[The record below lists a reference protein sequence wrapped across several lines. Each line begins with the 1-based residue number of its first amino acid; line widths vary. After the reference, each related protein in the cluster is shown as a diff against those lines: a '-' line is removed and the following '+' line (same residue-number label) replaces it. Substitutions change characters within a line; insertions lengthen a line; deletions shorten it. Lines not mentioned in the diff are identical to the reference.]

1 MASLI
6 EELISTL
13 TEEEA
18 LYQEMI
24 PVSEEKTRV
33 IVANDLEALQTVTEK
48 EQVMVDKVGALEK
61 KRMETVKNIGI
72 VLSRN
77 PETLTLHSIVEML
90 HNQPEEQQKLR
101 AIHDK
106 LRVTTGR
113 LKDINSQN
121 KLLIEESLEMIEFNM
136 NVLRSTR
143 MSSGSSNYTRNA
155 SQTSSAAA
163 EPGMFDAKQ

>member
-1 MASLI
+1 M
-6 EELISTL
+6 
-13 TEEEA
+13 
-18 LYQEMI
+18 
-24 PVSEEKTRV
+24 
-33 IVANDLEALQTVTEK
+33 
-48 EQVMVDKVGALEK
+48 
-61 KRMETVKNIGI
+61 RMETVKNIGI
-72 VLSRN
+72 VLNRN

-143 MSSGSSNYTRNA
+143 MSSGSSNYSSDA
-155 SQTSSAAA
+155 SEVAGMAPQH
-163 EPGMFDAKQ
+163 GMFDAKQ